1 MAKYDGAQSLPG
13 ALIGRIEGIVKS
25 VCPDAVFEYDEASMM
40 NVKAD
45 DIERDKS
52 FVYIEE
58 LTQSRIE
65 TPKGRPASRVTPVQ
79 IYFCRFEPLHN
90 DAWHGDT
97 RHSQAA
103 AAKLTV
109 ARQAIRD
116 SIENEMVLPV
126 VERIS
131 QELQRYSP
139 TYTFRYP
146 PSRFDANEVA
156 VMLEVTIT
164 DYICLDFWKR

>member
-13 ALIGRIEGIVKS
+13 ALIGRIEGIVKN
-25 VCPDAVFEYDEASMM
+25 VCPEAVFEYDEASMI

-45 DIERDKS
+45 GIKRNKS

-58 LTQSRIE
+58 LLQSRIE

-79 IYFCRFEPLHN
+79 IYFCRFEPFQN

-97 RHSQAA
+97 RHSQS
-103 AAKLTV
+103 AAKRTV

-126 VERIS
+126 IERIS
-131 QELQRYSP
+131 RELQEYSP
-139 TYTFRYP
+139 TYNFRYP
-146 PSRFDANEVA
+146 PTRLDANEVA
-156 VMLEVTIT
+156 VLLEVTIT